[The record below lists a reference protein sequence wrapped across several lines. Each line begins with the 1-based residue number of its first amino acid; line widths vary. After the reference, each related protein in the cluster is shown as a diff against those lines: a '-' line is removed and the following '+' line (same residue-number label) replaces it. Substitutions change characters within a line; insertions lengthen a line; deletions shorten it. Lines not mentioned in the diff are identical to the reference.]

1 MTMSNLNGDKLIVR
15 ALRCLQGNGLDLYAL
30 FIPGR
35 LITQIADISRMHRG
49 EQDALEGFQRKEIR
63 EHVKG
68 IVAYLDQGNVLF
80 PNAIILA
87 LSPEVEFKQAR
98 GRDPEGLVEVGQIGT
113 LVIPAREEGRRVAW
127 IVDGQQRS
135 LALARTKNQDITVP
149 VVAFIAPNIQVQREQ
164 FILVNKA
171 KPLPSRLINELLPEV
186 DTQLPYDLALRKI
199 PSELCNLL
207 NRDPNS
213 PFYGKIRQL
222 SNENESDAMIVDTAI
237 IESIKR
243 SINDPLGALAQYKGM
258 GNEPSDIQAMYGV
271 LLLFWNAVKNVFPEA
286 WSLPPAHSRLTH
298 SAGIRAMSVLMD
310 RLFLRYQG
318 QSEKVSIALKNMAP
332 YCCWTEG
339 AWADIGMV
347 WNALQNVNKH
357 VRLLTDQLIKIDYA
371 VNQRNPA

>member
-1 MTMSNLNGDKLIVR
+1 MNHLNGDKLIVR
-15 ALRCLQGNGLDLYAL
+15 ALRSTQGDSLDVYAF

-35 LITQIADISRMHRG
+35 LITQIADISRIHRSEKNG
-49 EQDALEGFQRKEIR
+49 LEGFQRKEIR
-63 EHVKG
+63 EHVKT
-68 IVAYLDQGNVLF
+68 IEAYLDQGNVLF

-98 GRDPEGLVEVGQIGT
+98 GRDPEGSVNTGQIGT
-113 LVIPAREEGRRVAW
+113 LLIPMREGGRRVAW

-149 VVAFIAPNIQVQREQ
+149 VVAFIAPDIQIQREQ

-186 DTQLPYDLALRKI
+186 DTQLPHDLALRKI
-199 PSELCNLL
+199 PSQLCNLL

-222 SNENESDAMIVDTAI
+222 SNESGTDATIVDTAI

-243 SINDPLGALAQYKGM
+243 SINDPLGALAQYKGI
-258 GNEPSDIQAMYGV
+258 GNGSSDSQAMYDT
-271 LLLFWNAVKNVFPEA
+271 LLLFWNAVKDIFPEA
-286 WSLPPAHSRLTH
+286 WSLPPLQSRLTH
-298 SAGIRAMSVLMD
+298 SAGIRAMGVLMD
-310 RLFLRYQG
+310 RLLLRYQN
-318 QSEKVSIALKNMAP
+318 QPEKVNTALKNMVP
-332 YCCWTEG
+332 FCCWTEG
-339 AWADIGMV
+339 VWADIGMG
-347 WNALQNVNKH
+347 WNAIQNVTKH

-371 VNQRNPA
+371 VNQRNSV